1 MLHAR
6 LLHRLVAFSLL
17 LLAAAPTRAAD
28 RVVIGQAIPLTVTDG
43 GVYAMAE
50 ELGLFAA
57 EGIEVQHVVLPGAG
71 AVLPQILQ
79 RQVTFG
85 FPLTETLLSSHQPG
99 QAPLPLVYV
108 YNAGPYNSLEIAVK
122 ADGPIRTLADL
133 RGKGIGVGALTWG
146 TIPQTRALLRSVG
159 LEPGRDVQIVA
170 VGVLGA
176 GFHALRED
184 RVAGLNF
191 NSTWIDMLEMT
202 GVPARRLEFP
212 PVFRRM
218 VTNGF
223 LAHKATVEGNPG
235 LVERFGRAYTQAV
248 AACDANV
255 RACIQAFWKRT
266 PQARPDG
273 DMATALADNTRIV
286 DSYMTRLRRS
296 PEARARTPG
305 EYDLGIIRDYVKAM
319 NQYGEFPSADIPL
332 DAYFS
337 NRFVAGYNRF
347 DAAALA
353 ARARALP

>member
-159 LEPGRDVQIVA
+159 WSR
-170 VGVLGA
+170 GA
-176 GFHALRED
+176 
-184 RVAGLNF
+184 
-191 NSTWIDMLEMT
+191 T
-202 GVPARRLEFP
+202 
-212 PVFRRM
+212 
-218 VTNGF
+218 
-223 LAHKATVEGNPG
+223 
-235 LVERFGRAYTQAV
+235 
-248 AACDANV
+248 C
-255 RACIQAFWKRT
+255 
-266 PQARPDG
+266 
-273 DMATALADNTRIV
+273 
-286 DSYMTRLRRS
+286 RS
-296 PEARARTPG
+296 S
-305 EYDLGIIRDYVKAM
+305 
-319 NQYGEFPSADIPL
+319 PSACSAP
-332 DAYFS
+332 AS
-337 NRFVAGYNRF
+337 MHCVRTGSPASTSTAPGSTCWR
-347 DAAALA
+347 
-353 ARARALP
+353 